1 MRSRVGRR
9 NDPLDQLS
17 DRERQV
23 LALMAEGCSNQAIS
37 QRLSLTHRTVES
49 HVRSIFLRLD
59 LSPGP
64 DRHRRVLAVVAYLRR
79 G

>member
-1 MRSRVGRR
+1 MRPAVGQRS
-9 NDPLDQLS
+9 DPLDRLS
-17 DRERQV
+17 ERERQV

-49 HVRSIFLRLD
+49 HVRSIFLRLG

-64 DRHRRVLAVVAYLRR
+64 DHHRRVLAVVTYLHRE
-79 G
+79 